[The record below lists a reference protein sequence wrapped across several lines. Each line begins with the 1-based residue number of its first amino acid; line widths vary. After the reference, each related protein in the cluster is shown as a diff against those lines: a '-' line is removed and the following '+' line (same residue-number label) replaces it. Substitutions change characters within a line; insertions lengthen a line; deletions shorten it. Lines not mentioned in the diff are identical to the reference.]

1 MFSFAF
7 ALTALVYAA
16 EVTAAPASIT
26 PPTDV
31 TAPADVTAPS
41 AVTTAEAPAAATD
54 AAQPDEG
61 PVGEFGDLGDTE
73 DLFSLSLQEE
83 KNVAVDAVSKY
94 GQFSRRSPANVVVIT
109 REDLRRYKYRSVPEA
124 LESVAGF
131 FVYNDT
137 LYDFVNVR
145 GLGLPGDFNT
155 RVLLLLNGHTMNVSA
170 GSGGANLHD
179 FNLDLQSVER
189 IEVIKGPGSVV
200 YGNHAFFAVINVIT
214 TAPETADADYVA
226 ALGGAPGAVRELS
239 LSNGG
244 RAGDFWWRATGRAYQ
259 DNGVRQYFE
268 EYDPA
273 NPDAEDFAANAG
285 FTNKDRDTAGG
296 FYGRLGWKDLTL
308 SVFGASRTKQ
318 EPTAQFYTE
327 YNSRENYAQDQRFF
341 TELAYEKDIAAARL
355 TARLYADY
363 GNWQDNLDYP
373 EGIYRDL
380 IDDRKAGGEV
390 RAVWTLDHHQILL
403 GAEGNRH
410 VVEMPSDYLA
420 GFRAA
425 NALNERI
432 WFTTG
437 NLYGQEDWR
446 VTNWMSVIAG
456 LQGSAHTI
464 YKPAFSPRAGVLF
477 FPTETQTLKLLYTTG
492 IRYPTS
498 FERFFEDFNAFI
510 PNPDLAPERIQ
521 TGEVVYEFYPLDDL
535 HVQTAAFVN
544 NYRDVITAIDVP
556 VSDDPED
563 TRNIFVNQGGVHSR
577 GVELNVDLRLP
588 RDWMVQVGGTYQE
601 VIDNET
607 SLTPDASP
615 TWLGNFLASGPV
627 VPALLTLATDLHYV
641 GSRRLMD
648 DSVTANPYWLLNAT
662 LATKRFWDTV
672 EFSVRGRNLF
682 DHAYHE
688 LVSADHDPIT
698 RVQERPMTGYARVD
712 VFY

>member
-1 MFSFAF
+1 MLSYAL

-16 EVTAAPASIT
+16 EVTAA
-26 PPTDV
+26 
-31 TAPADVTAPS
+31 APAAFTAPS
-41 AVTTAEAPAAATD
+41 ATTAPTAQPAASPATAPAEEA
-54 AAQPDEG
+54 
-61 PVGEFGDLGDTE
+61 VGQFGELGDTE
-73 DLFSLSLQEE
+73 DLFKLSLQEE

-94 GQFSRRSPANVVVIT
+94 GQFARRSPANVVVIT
-109 REDLRRYKYRSVPEA
+109 REDLRRYKYRSLPEA

-170 GSGGANLHD
+170 GSGGGNLHD
-179 FNLDLQSVER
+179 FHIDLQSVER

-214 TAPETADADYVA
+214 TAPDNADADYAA

-239 LSNGG
+239 MSNGG
-244 RAGDFWWRATGRAYQ
+244 KAGDFWWRATGRAYQ
-259 DNGVRQYFE
+259 DNGVPQYFE

-273 NPDAEDFAANAG
+273 NPDAADLAANG
-285 FTNKDRDTAGG
+285 DRTNKDRDQSGAV
-296 FYGRLGWKDLTL
+296 YGRLGWKDLTL
-308 SVFGASRTKQ
+308 SVYAASRGKE

-327 YNSRENYAQDQRFF
+327 FNSRENYASDQRYF
-341 TELAYEKDIAAARL
+341 TELAYEKAIASAQL

-363 GNWQDNLDYP
+363 GNWQDNLDLP
-373 EGIYRDL
+373 DGIYRDL

-390 RAVWTLDHHQILL
+390 RSVWTLDHHQILL
-403 GAEGNRH
+403 GFEGNRH
-410 VVEMPSDYLA
+410 NVEMPSAYLA
-420 GFRAA
+420 DFRAD
-425 NALNERI
+425 NARNERI
-432 WFTTG
+432 WFSTA

-446 VTNWMSVIAG
+446 AANWLSVIAG

-464 YKPAFSPRAGVLF
+464 YKPAFSPRAGLLF
-477 FPTETQTLKLLYTTG
+477 FPTETQTLKLLFTTG

-498 FERFFEDFNAFI
+498 FERFFEDNNAFI
-510 PNPDLAPERIQ
+510 PNPDLTLERIQ
-521 TGEVVYEFYPLDDL
+521 TGEVVYEFYPVSDL

-577 GVELNVDLRLP
+577 GVELNLELRLP
-588 RDWMVQVGGTYQE
+588 QAWTMQAGGTYQE
-601 VIDNET
+601 AFDNET
-607 SLTPDASP
+607 KLTPDASP
-615 TWLGNFLASGPV
+615 NWLGNFLASGPV
-627 VPALLTLATDLHYV
+627 VPALLTLAADVHYV

-648 DSVTANPYWLLNAT
+648 DSVALNPYWLANAT
-662 LATKRFWDTV
+662 LSTKRFFDTV
-672 EFSVRGRNLF
+672 EFSLRGRNLF
-682 DHAYHE
+682 DHTYRE

-698 RVQERPMTGYARVD
+698 SVQERPLTGYARVD